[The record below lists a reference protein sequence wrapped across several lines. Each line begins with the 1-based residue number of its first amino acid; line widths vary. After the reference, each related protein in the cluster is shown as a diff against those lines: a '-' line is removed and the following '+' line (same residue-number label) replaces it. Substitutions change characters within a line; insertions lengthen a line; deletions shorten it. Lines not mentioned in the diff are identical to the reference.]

1 MPSSLSRIYATGRRH
16 LGRCDPILKTLMDRV
31 GPCTLQPHADGFA
44 VLTKSI
50 ISQMISTKAAISIG
64 AKLSLLLGK
73 KGITPAT
80 LLAAGEEN
88 VRSVGLSRTKA
99 SALLDLA
106 QRATDGRLPLTRF
119 PDMSDEEVL
128 DDLVAVRG
136 IGPWTAQMFL
146 IFCLGRLDVLPVDDF
161 GLRAGVQQTY
171 SLAELP
177 ARKALREMGEPWRP
191 YRSLATWYF
200 WRSRGGV
207 PQSDKPRLASAQR
220 KT

>member
-1 MPSSLSRIYATGRRH
+1 MASSLSRIYATGRRH
-16 LGRCDPILKTLMDRV
+16 LGRRDPILRSLMERI
-31 GPCTLQPHADGFA
+31 GPCTLQPHPDGFA

-64 AKLSLLLGK
+64 GKLSVLLGK

-80 LLAAGEEN
+80 LLAAGEGK
-88 VRSVGLSRTKA
+88 VRSVGLSRSKA
-99 SALLDLA
+99 AALLDLA
-106 QRATDGRLPLTRF
+106 QRAVDGRLPLQRF
-119 PDMSDEEVL
+119 PDMSDEEVM

-136 IGPWTAQMFL
+136 IGPWTAEMFL
-146 IFCLGRLDVLPVDDF
+146 IFSLGRLDVLPVDDF

-171 SLAELP
+171 SLADLP
-177 ARKALREMGEPWRP
+177 GRAALRELGEPWRP

-207 PQSDKPRLASAQR
+207 PQSEAARRAPRQ
-220 KT
+220 